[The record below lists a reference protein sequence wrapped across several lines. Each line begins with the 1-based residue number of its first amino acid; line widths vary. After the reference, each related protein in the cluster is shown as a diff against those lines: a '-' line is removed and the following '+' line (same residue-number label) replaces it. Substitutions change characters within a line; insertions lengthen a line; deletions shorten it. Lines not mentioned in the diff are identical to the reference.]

1 MSSFLCGVVRRKIT
15 VSPKPLRFSKRTARS
30 KRPNSTGLVPL
41 RRTVSS
47 AFAVAG
53 GRTARRTADEGDT
66 LAASIGGP
74 LTPSPGTVD
83 VTEIRHVRFSSR
95 GFFRQSPVH
104 GAWTWSSGRPSRAR
118 AGGPNRAR
126 ILQAL
131 DERPRNP
138 NQLADDLDLAY
149 NTIRHHLEV
158 LERNEI
164 VASSDADYGTVYMP
178 SDRAREHWNTVE
190 EIMSQ
195 VGG

>member
-1 MSSFLCGVVRRKIT
+1 MDVV
-15 VSPKPLRFSKRTARS
+15 LWQA
-30 KRPNSTGLVPL
+30 L
-41 RRTVSS
+41 
-47 AFAVAG
+47 AG
-53 GRTARRTADEGDT
+53 TR
-66 LAASIGGP
+66 
-74 LTPSPGTVD
+74 
-83 VTEIRHVRFSSR
+83 
-95 GFFRQSPVH
+95 
-104 GAWTWSSGRPSRAR
+104 
-118 AGGPNRAR
+118 GGPNRAR